1 MEVKEG
7 ERVVIAKPVA
17 SRPSSSSSFRT
28 FTELLT
34 DSVTVSP
41 QSNCHD
47 ILDAAIRPKTL
58 RFNQPV
64 AASVS
69 CPLVLSCPFNSWHC
83 HLLHHSLD
91 STPSDYR
98 RLKETVMEMESLV
111 MIQIA

>member
-1 MEVKEG
+1 MEVNDG

-17 SRPSSSSSFRT
+17 SRPSSSSGFRT

-41 QSNCHD
+41 QTTCHE
-47 ILDAAIRPKTL
+47 IVDAAIRPKTL

-69 CPLVLSCPFNSWHC
+69 CPRVSSCLFNSCIVIFFPHPLVLTQLF
-83 HLLHHSLD
+83 LI
-91 STPSDYR
+91 
-98 RLKETVMEMESLV
+98 
-111 MIQIA
+111 MIG

>member
-1 MEVKEG
+1 MEVKDG

-17 SRPSSSSSFRT
+17 SRPSSSPSFRT

-41 QSNCHD
+41 QSNCHE
-47 ILDAAIRPKTL
+47 IVDAAIRPKTL

-69 CPLVLSCPFNSWHC
+69 CPRVSSCLFLGIVI
-83 HLLHHSLD
+83 LLRIVFL
-91 STPSDYR
+91 TQ
-98 RLKETVMEMESLV
+98 LFLIMLG
-111 MIQIA
+111 

>member
-1 MEVKEG
+1 MEVNDG

-17 SRPSSSSSFRT
+17 SRPSSSSGFRT

-41 QSNCHD
+41 QTTCHE
-47 ILDAAIRPKTL
+47 IVDAAIRPKTL

-69 CPLVLSCPFNSWHC
+69 CPRVSSCLFNSSHC
-83 HLLHHSLD
+83 YLLSASSSLD
-91 STPSDYR
+91 STISDND
-98 RLKETVMEMESLV
+98 RLK
-111 MIQIA
+111 